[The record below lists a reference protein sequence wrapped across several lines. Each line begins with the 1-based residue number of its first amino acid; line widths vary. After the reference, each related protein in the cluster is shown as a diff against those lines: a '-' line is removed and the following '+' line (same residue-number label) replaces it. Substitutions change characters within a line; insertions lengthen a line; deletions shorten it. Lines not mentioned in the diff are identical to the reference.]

1 MGLRIFYPIFDKLT
15 MQQWAELNNSW
26 SPCRG
31 RTFCSKIA
39 LQTIK
44 RKPDGTLSAGRLVS
58 NETANADFS
67 CFSQITN
74 WKLPPLTRN
83 KQERGLEGYTG

>member
-1 MGLRIFYPIFDKLT
+1 MGLWIFYTILDKLT
-15 MQQWAELNNSW
+15 IQQWAVLNNSW

-39 LQTIK
+39 LQTIE
-44 RKPDGTLSAGRLVS
+44 RKPDGTLSAGR
-58 NETANADFS
+58 ETGNADLS

-74 WKLPPLTRN
+74 WNTPSSSK
-83 KQERGLEGYTG
+83 E